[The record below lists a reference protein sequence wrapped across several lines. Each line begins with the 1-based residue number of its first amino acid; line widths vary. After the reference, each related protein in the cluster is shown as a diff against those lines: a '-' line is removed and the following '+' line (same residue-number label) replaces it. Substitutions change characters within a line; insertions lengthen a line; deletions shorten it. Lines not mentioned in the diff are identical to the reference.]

1 MKSGLNAKREHVS
14 KMPSMYAEYLNLYKT
29 HKAQRG
35 PKVAIFLLVGIFYE
49 MYDERGPEG
58 DTKTNFPELVE
69 LLGLTVSVKK
79 GEGPSGSLYDGIVA
93 GIPEDHLH
101 KWSAR
106 LTSLGWTV
114 VVVDQVK
121 NPAGKVVKREV
132 SRILTPGSHIEAASS
147 QDVYMT
153 FVSLSMKDV
162 PYLALT
168 ALDLTTGHLHTFECK
183 ATGSDDAWTSNEAVQ
198 FMELYEPREI
208 LWSIEGPKYF
218 CDSVTESKLKSI
230 LGCPAKTVFHKRA
243 PLNSGAWLKPGF
255 KEEYLRSRCSLKSL
269 LPTHVAL
276 SVEAGSRSEIALVS
290 LLYALEELWPS
301 MNLGALHVFPWNPTD
316 SLKLGE
322 NALVQ
327 LHMIVDG
334 SSGKQDVLSIMD
346 KCLTPMGKR
355 GIRERLLKPSASA
368 AVINERLDAVAQWT
382 QKAAEYRETIQKRMR
397 TIADI
402 DRLYRRVQQGSTT
415 ATDLM
420 SLDNSLK
427 ALEYIAKLES
437 SDVYRLINQIQIAV
451 FKIFDV
457 TKIYQADEDTSL
469 FVKGISPE
477 LDLLEDQIKA
487 QTAALQIW
495 IDERAKEARVSAD
508 SFKIEF
514 KEKSLVVKGPRA
526 IIQALKISNKLPSG
540 TTAVLNKGSSYL
552 ESSDLDRIFAIINR
566 LRDVL
571 KKQQGLVL
579 IEQGTALAASLFST
593 WSAVTEWITYADVN
607 LCLASVAMDLGYV
620 RPEIL
625 DCDNAD
631 AVEGTVCIDG
641 LRHPLLEAQDRKIPY
656 VQHSVSLG
664 AEGVTRS
671 AQGWLLYGLNASGKS
686 SLMRATGLAVLLAQ
700 AGSFVPATKMA
711 LSPFQSLHTRIIN
724 TDNLWMGLSSF
735 AVEMS
740 EMREIFKEAGPRSL
754 VLGDELCSGTET
766 TSATALV
773 AAGIKGLLGRGA
785 KFLFAT
791 HLHGLSQISE
801 VSKNPKLQ
809 IKHLHV
815 EYDRLKDKLVYH
827 RTLKDGPGS
836 SLYGLEVAKA
846 MRIPGD
852 ILEDAIRFR
861 KQLAGEAELS
871 ESVGSSWNSAVVR
884 RKCQICGCTEA
895 GDLEVHHIRERHTTT
910 TGRLAD
916 GSSVHAQSNLAVICD
931 SCHDEI
937 HKGNLDV
944 QPPIQTS
951 DGPEESVSVSMF
963 SGSASTNANLRAKS
977 KWSAEEQTT
986 IETVCRQYPKL
997 SNQNLSKHLLNYHQ
1011 IEITAVSL
1019 KKFR

>member
-1 MKSGLNAKREHVS
+1 
-14 KMPSMYAEYLNLYKT
+14 MPSMYAEYLNLYKV

-58 DTKTNFPELVE
+58 DTKTNFLELVE

-79 GEGPSGSLYDGIVA
+79 GEGPSGPLYDGIVA

-106 LTSLGWTV
+106 LTQLGWTV

-147 QDVYMT
+147 QDIYMT
-153 FVSLSMKDV
+153 FVSLSLKDEV

-168 ALDLTTGHLHTFECK
+168 ALDLSTGHLHTFECK

-218 CDSVTESKLKSI
+218 CDSIANNESKLKSI
-230 LGCPAKTVFHKRA
+230 LGCPSKTVFHKRA

-276 SVEAGSRSEIALVS
+276 SLEQGSRSEIALIS

-301 MNLGALHVFPWNPTD
+301 MNLGALHVFPWNPQEC
-316 SLKLGE
+316 LKLGE

-327 LHMIVDG
+327 LHMIVEA
-334 SSGKQDVLSIMD
+334 SNGKQDVLSIMD
-346 KCLTPMGKR
+346 KSLTPMGKR

-368 AVINERLDAVAQWT
+368 AVINERLDAVSAWT
-382 QKAAEYRETIQKRMR
+382 QKPSDYREVIQKRMR
-397 TIADI
+397 TISDI
-402 DRLYRRVQQGSTT
+402 QRIYRKLQQGTVT

-420 SLDNSLK
+420 GLDNSLK
-427 ALEYIAKLES
+427 ALDYIAKGEQDLDIYKNILE
-437 SDVYRLINQIQIAV
+437 IQTEV
-451 FKIFDV
+451 FKIFDIA
-457 TKIYQADEDTSL
+457 KIYQADEDTSL
-469 FVKGISPE
+469 FVKGISAE
-477 LDLLEDQIKA
+477 LDLLEDQIKT
-487 QTAALQIW
+487 QIAALQTW
-495 IDERAKEARVSAD
+495 IDERAKEGRVAAD
-508 SFKIEF
+508 SFKVEF
-514 KEKSLVVKGPRA
+514 KEKSLVVKGPRGV
-526 IIQALKISNKLPSG
+526 IQALKISNKLPAG
-540 TTAVLNKGSSYL
+540 TTAVMNKGSSYL
-552 ESSDLDRIFAIINR
+552 ESSDLDRIFAIITR
-566 LRDVL
+566 LRFVL
-571 KKQQGLVL
+571 KRQQGLVL
-579 IEQGTALAASLFST
+579 IEQGSILAASLFST
-593 WSAVTEWITYADVN
+593 WSTVTEWITYTDVN

-625 DCDNAD
+625 DYAEGTDASSGSAD
-631 AVEGTVCIDG
+631 ASSGSADAFVCIEG
-641 LRHPLLEAQDRKIPY
+641 LRHPLLEAQDKKVPY

-664 AEGVTRS
+664 T
-671 AQGWLLYGLNASGKS
+671 AQNAGWLLYGLNASGKS

-700 AGSFVPATKMA
+700 AGSFVPATKMTLA
-711 LSPFQSLHTRIIN
+711 PFQSLHTRIIN

-801 VSKNPKLQ
+801 VSQNPSLR

-871 ESVGSSWNSAVVR
+871 ESVGSSWNSAIVR

-895 GDLEVHHIRERHTTT
+895 DNLEVHHIRERHSITMP
-910 TGRLAD
+910 GRLAD
-916 GSSVHAQSNLAVICD
+916 GSSVHAQSNLTVICD
-931 SCHDEI
+931 LCHDEI
-937 HKGNLDV
+937 HRGTLTV
-944 QPPIQTS
+944 EPPVQTS
-951 DGPEESVSVSMF
+951 DGPEESVSVF
-963 SGSASTNANLRAKS
+963 SSSASTKSKS

-986 IETVCRQYPKL
+986 IETVIQQYPKL
-997 SNQNLSKHLLNYHQ
+997 SNANLSKHLLNYHQ

>member
-1 MKSGLNAKREHVS
+1 
-14 KMPSMYAEYLNLYKT
+14 
-29 HKAQRG
+29 
-35 PKVAIFLLVGIFYE
+35 

-58 DTKTNFPELVE
+58 DTKTNFLELVD

-79 GEGPSGSLYDGIVA
+79 GEGPSGKTYDGIVA

-101 KWSAR
+101 KWAAR

-114 VVVDQVK
+114 VVADQVK

-147 QDVYMT
+147 QDIYMT
-153 FVSLSMKDV
+153 FVSLSMKDDV

-208 LWSIEGPKYF
+208 LWSIEGPRYF
-218 CDSVTESKLKSI
+218 CDSFVNSESKLKSI

-269 LPTHVAL
+269 LPTRVAL
-276 SVEAGSRSEIALVS
+276 SLEEGSRSEIALIS

-301 MNLGALHVFPWNPTD
+301 MNLGALHVFPWNPKD

-346 KCLTPMGKR
+346 KCLTPMGHR
-355 GIRERLLKPSASA
+355 GLRERLLKPSASA
-368 AVINERLDAVAQWT
+368 TVINERLNAVAQWT
-382 QKAAEYRETIQKRMR
+382 QKPADYRETIQKRMR
-397 TIADI
+397 TVADI
-402 DRLYRRVQQGSTT
+402 DRLYRRIQQGSTT

-427 ALEYIAKLES
+427 ALDYIAKAEQDL
-437 SDVYRLINQIQIAV
+437 DVYKLIQQIQTEV
-451 FKIFDV
+451 FKIFDIK
-457 TKIYQADEDTSL
+457 KIYEADEDTSL

-487 QTAALQIW
+487 QNATLQQW
-495 IDERAKEARVSAD
+495 IEDRAKEARVSAD
-508 SFKIEF
+508 SFKVEF
-514 KEKSLVVKGPRA
+514 KEKSLVIKGPRG

-566 LRDVL
+566 LRYAL
-571 KKQQGLVL
+571 KIQQGLVL
-579 IEQGTALAASLFST
+579 IEQGTILAASLFSV
-593 WSAVTEWITYADVN
+593 WSTVTEWITYADVN
-607 LCLASVAMDLGYV
+607 LCLASVALNLGYV
-620 RPEIL
+620 RPEVL
-625 DCDNAD
+625 DGAD
-631 AVEGTVCIDG
+631 AFVCIEG
-641 LRHPLLEAQDRKIPY
+641 LRHPLLEAQDKKVPY
-656 VQHSVSLG
+656 VQHDVSLG
-664 AEGVTRS
+664 DA
-671 AQGWLLYGLNASGKS
+671 AKGWLLYGLNASGKS

-700 AGSFVPATKMA
+700 AGSFVPATKMSLA
-711 LSPFQSLHTRIIN
+711 PFQSLHTRIIN

-801 VSKNPKLQ
+801 VSQNPNLQ

-884 RKCQICGCTEA
+884 RKCQICGCSEA
-895 GDLEVHHIRERHTTT
+895 DTLEVHHIRERQTSQ

-916 GSSVHAQSNLAVICD
+916 GTSVHAQSNLTVICD

-937 HKGNLDV
+937 HRGNLEV
-944 QPPIQTS
+944 QPQIQTS
-951 DGPEESVSVSMF
+951 DGPEESVSVI
-963 SGSASTNANLRAKS
+963 GSSTSANLRAKS

-986 IETVCRQYPKL
+986 IETVCRQYSKL
-997 SNQNLSKHLLNYHQ
+997 TNANLSKHLLNYHQ

>member
-1 MKSGLNAKREHVS
+1 
-14 KMPSMYAEYLNLYKT
+14 
-29 HKAQRG
+29 
-35 PKVAIFLLVGIFYE
+35 

-58 DTKTNFPELVE
+58 DTKTNFLELVE

-79 GEGPSGSLYDGIVA
+79 GEGPSGPLYDGIVA

-147 QDVYMT
+147 QDIYMT
-153 FVSLSMKDV
+153 FVSLSMKDDV

-168 ALDLTTGHLHTFECK
+168 ALDLTTGHLHIFECK

-218 CDSVTESKLKSI
+218 CESIASSESKLKSI
-230 LGCPAKTVFHKRA
+230 LGCPQKTLFHKRT

-276 SVEAGSRSEIALVS
+276 SIEAGSRSEVSLIS
-290 LLYALEELWPS
+290 LLYALEEIWPS
-301 MNLGALHVFPWNPTD
+301 MNLGALHIFPWNPKD

-334 SSGKQDVLSIMD
+334 SSFNGKQDVLSIMD
-346 KCLTPMGKR
+346 KCLTPMGHR

-368 AVINERLDAVAQWT
+368 AVINERLNAVDQWT
-382 QKAAEYRETIQKRMR
+382 QKPATYRETIQKRMR

-402 DRLYRRVQQGSTT
+402 DRLYRRIQQGTTT

-427 ALEYIAKLES
+427 ALDYIAKVEQDL
-437 SDVYRLINQIQIAV
+437 DIYKDIVQISNEV
-451 FKIFDV
+451 FKIFDIK
-457 TKIYQADEDTSL
+457 KIYEASEDISV

-477 LDLLEDQIKA
+477 LDLLEDQIKE
-487 QTAALQIW
+487 QIAALQAW
-495 IDERAKEARVSAD
+495 IEQRAKEGRVAAD
-508 SFKIEF
+508 SFKVEF
-514 KEKSLVVKGPRA
+514 KEKSLVVKGPRGV
-526 IIQALKISNKLPSG
+526 IQALKISNKLPAG

-552 ESSDLDRIFAIINR
+552 ESSDLDKIFFTVTR
-566 LRDVL
+566 LRNLL
-571 KKQQGLVL
+571 KITQGLIL
-579 IEQGTALAASLFST
+579 IEQGTSLAASLFSL
-593 WSAVTEWITYADVN
+593 WSTVTEWISYADVN

-620 RPEIL
+620 RPEI
-625 DCDNAD
+625 CDTA
-631 AVEGTVCIDG
+631 EGSVCIEG
-641 LRHPLLEAQDRKIPY
+641 LRHPLLEAQDKKVPY

-664 AEGVTRS
+664 VKET
-671 AQGWLLYGLNASGKS
+671 QGWLLYGLNASGKS

-700 AGSFVPATKMA
+700 AGSFVPATKMSLA
-711 LSPFQSLHTRIIN
+711 PFQSLHTRIIN

-766 TSATALV
+766 SSATALV

-801 VSKNPKLQ
+801 VSQNPSLQ

-827 RTLKDGPGS
+827 RILKDGPGS

-895 GDLEVHHIRERHTTT
+895 GDLEVHHIRERHTAGTVGLP
-910 TGRLAD
+910 GRLAD

-931 SCHDEI
+931 ACHDEI
-937 HKGNLDV
+937 HRGNLEV

-951 DGPEESVSVSMF
+951 DGPEDSVSVFTTDVS
-963 SGSASTNANLRAKS
+963 STAKAHVRAKS

-997 SNQNLSKHLLNYHQ
+997 SNANLSKHLLNYHQ

>member
-1 MKSGLNAKREHVS
+1 
-14 KMPSMYAEYLNLYKT
+14 
-29 HKAQRG
+29 
-35 PKVAIFLLVGIFYE
+35 
-49 MYDERGPEG
+49 
-58 DTKTNFPELVE
+58 
-69 LLGLTVSVKK
+69 
-79 GEGPSGSLYDGIVA
+79 
-93 GIPEDHLH
+93 
-101 KWSAR
+101 
-106 LTSLGWTV
+106 
-114 VVVDQVK
+114 
-121 NPAGKVVKREV
+121 
-132 SRILTPGSHIEAASS
+132 
-147 QDVYMT
+147 
-153 FVSLSMKDV
+153 
-162 PYLALT
+162 
-168 ALDLTTGHLHTFECK
+168 
-183 ATGSDDAWTSNEAVQ
+183 
-198 FMELYEPREI
+198 
-208 LWSIEGPKYF
+208 
-218 CDSVTESKLKSI
+218 
-230 LGCPAKTVFHKRA
+230 
-243 PLNSGAWLKPGF
+243 
-255 KEEYLRSRCSLKSL
+255 
-269 LPTHVAL
+269 
-276 SVEAGSRSEIALVS
+276 
-290 LLYALEELWPS
+290 
-301 MNLGALHVFPWNPTD
+301 
-316 SLKLGE
+316 
-322 NALVQ
+322 
-327 LHMIVDG
+327 
-334 SSGKQDVLSIMD
+334 MD

-355 GIRERLLKPSASA
+355 GLRERLLKPSASA
-368 AVINERLDAVAQWT
+368 SLINERLDAVAAWT
-382 QKAAEYRETIQKRMR
+382 QKANEYRETVQKRMR

-402 DRLYRRVQQGSTT
+402 DRLYRRIQQGTTT

-427 ALEYIAKLES
+427 ALEYISKLEN
-437 SDVYRLINQIQIAV
+437 SDVYKHVVQIQMEV
-451 FKIFDV
+451 FKIFDIK
-457 TKIYQADEDTSL
+457 KIYEANEDTSL

-487 QTAALQIW
+487 QNATLQQW
-495 IDERAKEARVSAD
+495 IEDRAKEARVSAD
-508 SFKIEF
+508 SFKVEF
-514 KEKSLVVKGPRA
+514 KEKSLVVKGPRGV
-526 IIQALKISNKLPSG
+526 IQALKISNKLPAG
-540 TTAVLNKGSSYL
+540 TTTVLNKGSSYL
-552 ESSDLDRIFAIINR
+552 ESNDLDRIFAIINR
-566 LRDVL
+566 LRYAL
-571 KKQQGLVL
+571 KIQQGLVL
-579 IEQGTALAASLFST
+579 IEQGSALATGLFSV
-593 WSAVTEWITYADVN
+593 WSAVTDWITYTDVN
-607 LCLASVAMDLGYV
+607 LCLASVSMNLGYV

-625 DCDNAD
+625 DCAD
-631 AVEGTVCIDG
+631 AFVCIEG
-641 LRHPLLEAQDRKIPY
+641 LRHPLLEAQDKKVPY
-656 VQHSVSLG
+656 VQHDVSLG
-664 AEGVTRS
+664 ASGQSPQGQPWT
-671 AQGWLLYGLNASGKS
+671 QGWLLYGLNASGKS

-700 AGSFVPATKMA
+700 AGSFVPATKMS

-801 VSKNPKLQ
+801 VSQNPKLQ

-884 RKCQICGCTEA
+884 RKCQICGSTEA
-895 GDLEVHHIRERHTTT
+895 DNLEVHHIRERQTSQ

-916 GSSVHAQSNLAVICD
+916 GSSVHAQSNLTVICD

-937 HKGNLDV
+937 HRGNLEV

-951 DGPEESVSVSMF
+951 DGPEESVSVIGS
-963 SGSASTNANLRAKS
+963 SASTSATSKSKS

-986 IETVCRQYPKL
+986 IETVCRQYSKL
-997 SNQNLSKHLLNYHQ
+997 TNANLSKHLLNYHQ

>member
-1 MKSGLNAKREHVS
+1 
-14 KMPSMYAEYLNLYKT
+14 
-29 HKAQRG
+29 
-35 PKVAIFLLVGIFYE
+35 

-58 DTKTNFPELVE
+58 DTKTNFLELVD

-79 GEGPSGSLYDGIVA
+79 GEGPSGKTYDGIVA

-101 KWSAR
+101 KWAAR

-114 VVVDQVK
+114 VVADQVK

-132 SRILTPGSHIEAASS
+132 ARIITPGSHIEAASS
-147 QDVYMT
+147 QDIYMT
-153 FVSLSMKDV
+153 FVSLSMKEEV

-168 ALDLTTGHLHTFECK
+168 ALDLSTGHLHVFECK
-183 ATGSDDAWTSNEAVQ
+183 ATGSDEAWTSNEAVQ

-208 LWSIEGPKYF
+208 LWSIEGPRYF
-218 CDSVTESKLKSI
+218 CDSLSESKLKSI

-276 SVEAGSRSEIALVS
+276 SLQPESRSEIALIS

-301 MNLGALHVFPWNPTD
+301 MNLGALHVFPWNPKD

-334 SSGKQDVLSIMD
+334 SDGKHGVLSIMD

-355 GIRERLLKPSASA
+355 GLRERLLKPSASA
-368 AVINERLDAVAQWT
+368 AVINERLDAVTAWT
-382 QKAAEYRETIQKRMR
+382 KKASEYREPVQKRMR
-397 TIADI
+397 TVADI
-402 DRLYRRVQQGSTT
+402 DRLYRRIQQGTTT

-427 ALEYIAKLES
+427 ALEYISKLES
-437 SDVYRLINQIQIAV
+437 SDVYKHVVQIQTEV
-451 FKIFDV
+451 FKIFDIK
-457 TKIYQADEDTSL
+457 KIYEANEDTSL

-487 QTAALQIW
+487 QNATLQQW
-495 IDERAKEARVSAD
+495 IEDRAKEARVSAD

-514 KEKSLVVKGPRA
+514 KEKSLVVKGPRGV
-526 IIQALKISNKLPSG
+526 IQALKISNKLPAG
-540 TTAVLNKGSSYL
+540 TTTVLNKGSSYL
-552 ESSDLDRIFAIINR
+552 ESNDLDRIFAIINR
-566 LRDVL
+566 LRYML
-571 KKQQGLVL
+571 KIQQGLVL
-579 IEQGTALAASLFST
+579 IEQGSALATGLFSV
-593 WSAVTEWITYADVN
+593 WSAVTDWITYTDVN
-607 LCLASVAMDLGYV
+607 LCLASVSMNLGYV

-625 DCDNAD
+625 DSAD
-631 AVEGTVCIDG
+631 ALSGSADAFVCIEG
-641 LRHPLLEAQDRKIPY
+641 LRHPLLEAQDKKVPY
-656 VQHSVSLG
+656 VQHDVSLG
-664 AEGVTRS
+664 DKAAGQPWT
-671 AQGWLLYGLNASGKS
+671 QGMLLYGLNASGKS

-700 AGSFVPATKMA
+700 AGSFVPATKMTLA
-711 LSPFQSLHTRIIN
+711 PFQSLHTRIIN

-801 VSKNPKLQ
+801 VSQNPKLQ

-884 RKCQICGCTEA
+884 RKCQICGSTES
-895 GDLEVHHIRERHTTT
+895 DNLEVHHIRERQTSSLA
-910 TGRLAD
+910 GRLAD

-937 HKGNLDV
+937 HRGNLEV

-951 DGPEESVSVSMF
+951 DGPEESVSVIGS
-963 SGSASTNANLRAKS
+963 SASANTNAHVKAKS

-986 IETVCRQYPKL
+986 IETVCRQYSKL
-997 SNQNLSKHLLNYHQ
+997 TNANLSKHLLNYHQ

>member
-1 MKSGLNAKREHVS
+1 
-14 KMPSMYAEYLNLYKT
+14 
-29 HKAQRG
+29 
-35 PKVAIFLLVGIFYE
+35 

-58 DTKTNFPELVE
+58 DTKTNFLELVD

-79 GEGPSGSLYDGIVA
+79 GEGPSGPLYDGIVA

-153 FVSLSMKDV
+153 FVSLSMKDEV

-168 ALDLTTGHLHTFECK
+168 VVDLTTGHLHVFECK

-218 CDSVTESKLKSI
+218 CESVPESKLKSI

-269 LPTHVAL
+269 LPTHTAL
-276 SVEAGSRSEIALVS
+276 SIEQGSRSEIALIS
-290 LLYALEELWPS
+290 LLYALEEIWPS
-301 MNLGALHVFPWNPTD
+301 MNLGALHVFPWNPKD
-316 SLKLGE
+316 SLRLGE

-346 KCLTPMGKR
+346 KCLTPMGHR

-368 AVINERLDAVAQWT
+368 AVINQRLDAVAQWT
-382 QKAAEYRETIQKRMR
+382 QKPVDYRLTIQKRMR
-397 TIADI
+397 TVADI
-402 DRLYRRVQQGSTT
+402 DRLYRRIQQGLTT

-427 ALEYIAKLES
+427 ALEYIAKAEQDL
-437 SDVYRLINQIQIAV
+437 DVYKHVVHIQTEV
-451 FKIFDV
+451 FNIFDIK
-457 TKIYQADEDTSL
+457 KIYEADEDTSL
-469 FVKGISPE
+469 FVNGISPE

-487 QTAALQIW
+487 QVAALQLW
-495 IDERAKEARVSAD
+495 IEDRAKEARVAAD

-514 KEKSLVVKGPRA
+514 KEKSLVVKGPRGV
-526 IIQALKISNKLPSG
+526 IQALKISNKLPSG
-540 TTAVLNKGSSYL
+540 TTAVMNKGSSYL
-552 ESSDLDRIFAIINR
+552 ESSDLDKIFFTITR

-571 KKQQGLVL
+571 KKQQGLIL
-579 IEQGTALAASLFST
+579 IEQGTALALTLFST

-625 DCDNAD
+625 DCGA
-631 AVEGTVCIDG
+631 AEGAEGTVCIEG
-641 LRHPLLEAQDRKIPY
+641 LRHPLLEAQDKKIPY

-664 AEGVTRS
+664 DKE
-671 AQGWLLYGLNASGKS
+671 AQGQPWTQGMLLYGLNASGKS

-711 LSPFQSLHTRIIN
+711 LAPFQSLHTRIIN

-801 VSKNPKLQ
+801 VSQNPKLQ

-895 GDLEVHHIRERHTTT
+895 GDLEVHHIRERHSVTMP
-910 TGRLAD
+910 GRLAD

-937 HKGNLDV
+937 HNGTVSV

-951 DGPEESVSVSMF
+951 DGLEESVTVLGSSVST
-963 SGSASTNANLRAKS
+963 SSKAKS
-977 KWSAEEQTT
+977 KWSADEQTT

>member
-1 MKSGLNAKREHVS
+1 
-14 KMPSMYAEYLNLYKT
+14 MYAEYLNLYQT
-29 HKAQRG
+29 HKAIRG

-58 DTKTNFPELVE
+58 DTKTNFLELVD

-79 GEGPSGSLYDGIVA
+79 GEGPSGKTYDGIVA

-101 KWSAR
+101 KWAAR

-121 NPAGKVVKREV
+121 NPAGKVSKREV
-132 SRILTPGSHIEAASS
+132 ARIITPGSHIEAASS
-147 QDVYMT
+147 QDIYMT
-153 FVSLSMKDV
+153 FVSLSIKDEA

-168 ALDLTTGHLHTFECK
+168 ALDLTTGHLHVFECK
-183 ATGSDDAWTSNEAVQ
+183 ATGSDEAWTSNEAVQ

-208 LWSIEGPKYF
+208 LWSIEGPRYF
-218 CDSVTESKLKSI
+218 CDSLSESKLKSI

-276 SVEAGSRSEIALVS
+276 SLQPESRSEIALIS

-301 MNLGALHVFPWNPTD
+301 MNLGALHVFPWNPKD

-334 SSGKQDVLSIMD
+334 SDGKHGVLSIMD

-355 GIRERLLKPSASA
+355 GLRERLLKPSASA
-368 AVINERLDAVAQWT
+368 PVINERLDAVTAWT
-382 QKAAEYRETIQKRMR
+382 QKLTEYRETIQKRMR

-402 DRLYRRVQQGSTT
+402 DRLYRRIQQGTTT

-427 ALEYIAKLES
+427 ALEYIAKAEG
-437 SDVYRLINQIQIAV
+437 SDISRNVIQIHMEV
-451 FKIFDV
+451 FKIFDIK
-457 TKIYQADEDTSL
+457 KIYEANDDTSVFL
-469 FVKGISPE
+469 NGISPE
-477 LDLLEDQIKA
+477 LDLIEAQIKA
-487 QTAALQIW
+487 QNATLLQW
-495 IDERAKEARVSAD
+495 IDERAREARVSAD
-508 SFKIEF
+508 VFKVEF
-514 KEKSLVVKGPRA
+514 KEKSLAVKGPRGV
-526 IIQALKISNKLPSG
+526 IQALKISNKLPTG
-540 TTAVLNKGSSYL
+540 TNAIINKGSSYL
-552 ESSDLDRIFAIINR
+552 ESSDLDRIFFTVVR
-566 LRDVL
+566 LRDAL
-571 KKQQGLVL
+571 KRYQGLVL
-579 IEQGTALAASLFST
+579 IEQGSALAAGLFSM
-593 WSAVTEWITYADVN
+593 WSAVTDWITYTDVN
-607 LCLASVAMDLGYV
+607 LCLASVAMNLGYV

-625 DCDNAD
+625 DSDEGASGSQD
-631 AVEGTVCIDG
+631 AFVLIEG
-641 LRHPLLEAQDRKIPY
+641 LRHPLLEAQDKKVPY
-656 VQHSVSLG
+656 VQHDVSLG
-664 AEGVTRS
+664 SGTSA
-671 AQGWLLYGLNASGKS
+671 AQGMLLYGLNASGKS

-700 AGSFVPATKMA
+700 AGSFVPATKMTLA
-711 LSPFQSLHTRIIN
+711 PFQSLHTRIIN

-801 VSKNPKLQ
+801 VSQNPNLQ

-815 EYDRLKDKLVYH
+815 EYDRLKDKLIYH
-827 RTLKDGPGS
+827 RTLKDGSGS

-884 RKCQICGCTEA
+884 RKCQICGSTEA
-895 GDLEVHHIRERHTTT
+895 DSLEVHHIRERQTSQ

-916 GSSVHAQSNLAVICD
+916 GSSVHAQSNLTVICD
-931 SCHDEI
+931 TCHDEI
-937 HKGNLDV
+937 HRGNLEV
-944 QPPIQTS
+944 QPQVQTS
-951 DGPEESVSVSMF
+951 DGPENSVVT
-963 SGSASTNANLRAKS
+963 ASTSNSAKAKS
-977 KWSAEEQTT
+977 KWSVEEQTT
-986 IETVCRQYPKL
+986 IETVCAEYPKL
-997 SNQNLSKHLLNYHQ
+997 SNANMSKHLLNYHE
-1011 IEITAVSL
+1011 IEISAASL
-1019 KKFR
+1019 KKIRG

>member
-1 MKSGLNAKREHVS
+1 
-14 KMPSMYAEYLNLYKT
+14 
-29 HKAQRG
+29 
-35 PKVAIFLLVGIFYE
+35 

-58 DTKTNFPELVE
+58 DIKTNFLELVD

-79 GEGPSGSLYDGIVA
+79 GEGPSGPLYDGIVA

-153 FVSLSMKDV
+153 FVSLSMKDEV

-168 ALDLTTGHLHTFECK
+168 AVDLTTGHLHVFECK

-218 CDSVTESKLKSI
+218 CESVTESKLKSI

-269 LPTHVAL
+269 LPTHTAL
-276 SVEAGSRSEIALVS
+276 SIEQGSRSEVALIS
-290 LLYALEELWPS
+290 LLYALEEIWPS
-301 MNLGALHVFPWNPTD
+301 MNLGALHVFPWNPKD

-346 KCLTPMGKR
+346 KCLTPMGHR

-368 AVINERLDAVAQWT
+368 AVINQRLDAVAQWT
-382 QKAAEYRETIQKRMR
+382 QKPADYRLMIQKRMR
-397 TIADI
+397 TVADI
-402 DRLYRRVQQGSTT
+402 DRLYRRIQQGLTT

-427 ALEYIAKLES
+427 ALEYIAKAEQDL
-437 SDVYRLINQIQIAV
+437 DVYKHVVHIQMEV
-451 FKIFDV
+451 FKIFDIK
-457 TKIYQADEDTSL
+457 KIYEADEDTSL
-469 FVKGISPE
+469 FVNGISPE

-487 QTAALQIW
+487 QVAALQLW
-495 IDERAKEARVSAD
+495 IEDRAKEARVAAD

-514 KEKSLVVKGPRA
+514 KEKSLVVKGPRGV
-526 IIQALKISNKLPSG
+526 IQALKISNKLPSG
-540 TTAVLNKGSSYL
+540 TTAVMNKGSSYL
-552 ESSDLDRIFAIINR
+552 ESSDLDKIFFTITR

-571 KKQQGLVL
+571 KKQQGLIL
-579 IEQGTALAASLFST
+579 IEQGTALALTLFIT

-625 DCDNAD
+625 DCAAAEGAEGVSGSAD
-631 AVEGTVCIDG
+631 AFICIEG
-641 LRHPLLEAQDRKIPY
+641 LRHPLLEAQDKKIPY

-664 AEGVTRS
+664 VKET
-671 AQGWLLYGLNASGKS
+671 QGWLLYGLNASGKS

-700 AGSFVPATKMA
+700 AGSFVPATKMSLA
-711 LSPFQSLHTRIIN
+711 PFQSLHTRIIN

-801 VSKNPKLQ
+801 VSQNPKLQ

-895 GDLEVHHIRERHTTT
+895 GDLEVHHIRERQTSSLA
-910 TGRLAD
+910 GRLAD

-937 HKGNLDV
+937 HNGTVSV

-951 DGPEESVSVSMF
+951 DGLEESVTVLGSSVST
-963 SGSASTNANLRAKS
+963 SSKAKS
-977 KWSAEEQTT
+977 KWSADEQTT

>member
-1 MKSGLNAKREHVS
+1 
-14 KMPSMYAEYLNLYKT
+14 
-29 HKAQRG
+29 
-35 PKVAIFLLVGIFYE
+35 
-49 MYDERGPEG
+49 
-58 DTKTNFPELVE
+58 
-69 LLGLTVSVKK
+69 
-79 GEGPSGSLYDGIVA
+79 
-93 GIPEDHLH
+93 
-101 KWSAR
+101 
-106 LTSLGWTV
+106 
-114 VVVDQVK
+114 
-121 NPAGKVVKREV
+121 
-132 SRILTPGSHIEAASS
+132 
-147 QDVYMT
+147 
-153 FVSLSMKDV
+153 
-162 PYLALT
+162 
-168 ALDLTTGHLHTFECK
+168 
-183 ATGSDDAWTSNEAVQ
+183 
-198 FMELYEPREI
+198 
-208 LWSIEGPKYF
+208 
-218 CDSVTESKLKSI
+218 
-230 LGCPAKTVFHKRA
+230 
-243 PLNSGAWLKPGF
+243 
-255 KEEYLRSRCSLKSL
+255 
-269 LPTHVAL
+269 
-276 SVEAGSRSEIALVS
+276 
-290 LLYALEELWPS
+290 

-346 KCLTPMGKR
+346 KCLTPMGHR

-368 AVINERLDAVAQWT
+368 AVINERLDAVNQWT
-382 QKAAEYRETIQKRMR
+382 QKPADYRVTIQKRMR

-402 DRLYRRVQQGSTT
+402 DRLYRRIQQGTTT

-427 ALEYIAKLES
+427 ALDYIAKAEQDL
-437 SDVYRLINQIQIAV
+437 DVYKLIQQINTEV
-451 FKIFDV
+451 FKIFDIK
-457 TKIYQADEDTSL
+457 KIYEANEDTSL
-469 FVKGISPE
+469 FVTGISPE
-477 LDLLEDQIKA
+477 LDLVEHQIKA
-487 QTAALQIW
+487 QNASLQQW
-495 IDERAKEARVSAD
+495 IDERAKEARVAAD
-508 SFKIEF
+508 SFKVEF
-514 KEKSLVVKGPRA
+514 KEKSLVVKGPRG
-526 IIQALKISNKLPSG
+526 IIQALKISNKLPAG
-540 TTAVLNKGSSYL
+540 TTAVMNKGSSYL
-552 ESSDLDRIFAIINR
+552 ESNDLDRIFAIINR
-566 LRDVL
+566 LRYVL
-571 KKQQGLVL
+571 KIQQGLVL
-579 IEQGTALAASLFST
+579 IEQGTALAASLFSV

-607 LCLASVAMDLGYV
+607 LCLACVAMDLGYV
-620 RPEIL
+620 LPEIL
-625 DCDNAD
+625 DSA
-631 AVEGTVCIDG
+631 EGAVCIEG
-641 LRHPLLEAQDRKIPY
+641 LRHPLLEAQDKKVPY

-664 AEGVTRS
+664 DKET
-671 AQGWLLYGLNASGKS
+671 QGWLLYGLNASGKS

-700 AGSFVPATKMA
+700 AGSFVPATKMS

-801 VSKNPKLQ
+801 VSNNPKLQ

-846 MRIPGD
+846 MRIPSD
-852 ILEDAIRFR
+852 ILEDAIKFR
-861 KQLAGEAELS
+861 KQLAGEAELL

-895 GDLEVHHIRERHTTT
+895 DNLEVHHIRERQTTT
-910 TGRLAD
+910 TGRLSD

-937 HKGNLDV
+937 HRGTLSV
-944 QPPIQTS
+944 EPPIQTS
-951 DGPEESVSVSMF
+951 DGPEESVSVF
-963 SGSASTNANLRAKS
+963 SASASTNANLRAKS

-997 SNQNLSKHLLNYHQ
+997 SNANLSKHLLNYHQ

>member
-1 MKSGLNAKREHVS
+1 
-14 KMPSMYAEYLNLYKT
+14 
-29 HKAQRG
+29 
-35 PKVAIFLLVGIFYE
+35 

-58 DTKTNFPELVE
+58 DTKTNFLELVD

-79 GEGPSGSLYDGIVA
+79 GEGPSGKTYDGIVA

-101 KWSAR
+101 KWAAR

-114 VVVDQVK
+114 VVADQVK

-147 QDVYMT
+147 QDIYMT

-208 LWSIEGPKYF
+208 LWSIEGPRYF
-218 CDSVTESKLKSI
+218 CDSFANSESKLKSI
-230 LGCPAKTVFHKRA
+230 LGCPAKTVFHKRT

-269 LPTHVAL
+269 LPTRVAL
-276 SVEAGSRSEIALVS
+276 SLEEDSRSEIALIS

-301 MNLGALHVFPWNPTD
+301 MNLGALHVFPWNPKD

-346 KCLTPMGKR
+346 KCLTPMGHR
-355 GIRERLLKPSASA
+355 GLRERLLKPSASA
-368 AVINERLDAVAQWT
+368 AVINERLNAVAQWT
-382 QKAAEYRETIQKRMR
+382 QKPADYRETIQKRMR
-397 TIADI
+397 TVADI

-427 ALEYIAKLES
+427 ALDYIAKAEQDL
-437 SDVYRLINQIQIAV
+437 DVYKLIQQIQTEV
-451 FKIFDV
+451 FKIFDIK
-457 TKIYQADEDTSL
+457 KIYEADEDTSL

-487 QTAALQIW
+487 QNATLQQW
-495 IDERAKEARVSAD
+495 IDERAREGRVSAD
-508 SFKIEF
+508 SFKVEF
-514 KEKSLVVKGPRA
+514 KEKSLVIKGPRG

-566 LRDVL
+566 LRYAL
-571 KKQQGLVL
+571 KVQQGLVL
-579 IEQGTALAASLFST
+579 IEQGTILAASLFSV
-593 WSAVTEWITYADVN
+593 WSTVTEWITYADVN
-607 LCLASVAMDLGYV
+607 LCLASVALNLGYV

-625 DCDNAD
+625 NHS
-631 AVEGTVCIDG
+631 EGAVCIEG
-641 LRHPLLEAQDRKIPY
+641 LRHPLLEAQDKKVPY
-656 VQHSVSLG
+656 VQHDVSLG
-664 AEGVTRS
+664 AE
-671 AQGWLLYGLNASGKS
+671 AKGWLLYGLNASGKS

-700 AGSFVPATKMA
+700 AGSFVPATKMSLA
-711 LSPFQSLHTRIIN
+711 PFQSLHTRIIN

-801 VSKNPKLQ
+801 VSQNPNLQ

-884 RKCQICGCTEA
+884 RKCQICGSTEA
-895 GDLEVHHIRERHTTT
+895 DNLEVHHIRERHSITMP
-910 TGRLAD
+910 GRLAD
-916 GSSVHAQSNLAVICD
+916 GTSVHAQSNLTVICD

-937 HKGNLDV
+937 HRGNLEV

-951 DGPEESVSVSMF
+951 DGPEESVSVIGS
-963 SGSASTNANLRAKS
+963 SASTSASANLRAKS

-986 IETVCRQYPKL
+986 IETVCRQYSKL
-997 SNQNLSKHLLNYHQ
+997 TNANLSKHLLNYHQ

>member
-1 MKSGLNAKREHVS
+1 
-14 KMPSMYAEYLNLYKT
+14 
-29 HKAQRG
+29 
-35 PKVAIFLLVGIFYE
+35 

-58 DTKTNFPELVE
+58 DTKTNFLELVE

-79 GEGPSGSLYDGIVA
+79 GEGPSGSLYDGLVA

-106 LTSLGWTV
+106 LTQLGWTV

-147 QDVYMT
+147 QDIYMT
-153 FVSLSMKDV
+153 FVSLSMKDDV

-168 ALDLTTGHLHTFECK
+168 ALDLSTGHLHTFECK

-218 CDSVTESKLKSI
+218 CDSIANSESKLKSI

-276 SVEAGSRSEIALVS
+276 SLEQGSRSEIALIS

-301 MNLGALHVFPWNPTD
+301 MNLGALHVFPWNPQEC
-316 SLKLGE
+316 LKLGE

-327 LHMIVDG
+327 LHMIVEA
-334 SSGKQDVLSIMD
+334 SNGKQDVLSIMD
-346 KCLTPMGKR
+346 KSLTPMGKR

-368 AVINERLDAVAQWT
+368 AVINKRLDAVSAWT
-382 QKAAEYRETIQKRMR
+382 QKPSDYREVIQKRMR
-397 TIADI
+397 TISDI
-402 DRLYRRVQQGSTT
+402 QRIYRKLQQGTLT

-420 SLDNSLK
+420 GLDNSLK
-427 ALEYIAKLES
+427 ALDYIAKGEQDLDIYKNILE
-437 SDVYRLINQIQIAV
+437 IQTDV
-451 FKIFDV
+451 FKIFDIA
-457 TKIYQADEDTSL
+457 KIYQADEDTSL
-469 FVKGISPE
+469 FVKGISAE
-477 LDLLEDQIKA
+477 LDLLEDQIKT
-487 QTAALQIW
+487 QIAALQIW
-495 IDERAKEARVSAD
+495 IDERAKEARVAAD

-514 KEKSLVVKGPRA
+514 KEKSLVVKGPRGV
-526 IIQALKISNKLPSG
+526 IQALKISNKLPAG
-540 TTAVLNKGSSYL
+540 TTAVMNKGSSYL
-552 ESSDLDRIFAIINR
+552 ESSDLDRIFAIITR
-566 LRDVL
+566 LRFVL
-571 KKQQGLVL
+571 KRQQGLVL
-579 IEQGTALAASLFST
+579 IEQGSTLAASLFST
-593 WSAVTEWITYADVN
+593 WSTVTEWITYTDVN

-625 DCDNAD
+625 DCA
-631 AVEGTVCIDG
+631 EGTDASFGSQDAFVCIEG
-641 LRHPLLEAQDRKIPY
+641 LRHPLLEAQDKKVPY

-664 AEGVTRS
+664 TTQS
-671 AQGWLLYGLNASGKS
+671 AGWLLYGLNASGKS

-700 AGSFVPATKMA
+700 AGSFVPATKMSLA
-711 LSPFQSLHTRIIN
+711 PFQSLHTRIIN

-801 VSKNPKLQ
+801 VSQNPNLQ

-861 KQLAGEAELS
+861 KQLTGEAELS

-895 GDLEVHHIRERHTTT
+895 DNLEVHHIRERQTSSLA
-910 TGRLAD
+910 GRLAD
-916 GSSVHAQSNLAVICD
+916 GSSVHSQSNLAVICD
-931 SCHDEI
+931 LCHDEI
-937 HKGNLDV
+937 HRGTLTV
-944 QPPIQTS
+944 EPPVQTS
-951 DGPEESVSVSMF
+951 DGPEESVSVF
-963 SGSASTNANLRAKS
+963 SSSASTKSKS

-986 IETVCRQYPKL
+986 IETVIQQYPKL
-997 SNQNLSKHLLNYHQ
+997 SNANLSKHLLNYHQ

>member
-1 MKSGLNAKREHVS
+1 
-14 KMPSMYAEYLNLYKT
+14 
-29 HKAQRG
+29 
-35 PKVAIFLLVGIFYE
+35 

-58 DTKTNFPELVE
+58 DTKTNFLELVE

-79 GEGPSGSLYDGIVA
+79 GEGPSGPLYDGIVA

-106 LTSLGWTV
+106 LTQLGWTV

-147 QDVYMT
+147 QDIYMT
-153 FVSLSMKDV
+153 FVSLSLKDEV

-168 ALDLTTGHLHTFECK
+168 ALDLSTGHLHTFECK

-218 CDSVTESKLKSI
+218 CDSIANNESKLKSI
-230 LGCPAKTVFHKRA
+230 LGCPSKTVFHKRA

-276 SVEAGSRSEIALVS
+276 SLEQGSRSEIALIS

-301 MNLGALHVFPWNPTD
+301 MNLGALHVFPWNPQEC
-316 SLKLGE
+316 LKLGE

-327 LHMIVDG
+327 LHMIVEA
-334 SSGKQDVLSIMD
+334 SNGKQDVLSIMD
-346 KCLTPMGKR
+346 KSLTPMGKR

-368 AVINERLDAVAQWT
+368 AVINERLDAVSAWT
-382 QKAAEYRETIQKRMR
+382 QKPSDYREVIQKRMR
-397 TIADI
+397 TISDI
-402 DRLYRRVQQGSTT
+402 QRIYRKLQQGTVT

-420 SLDNSLK
+420 GLDNSLK
-427 ALEYIAKLES
+427 ALDYIAKGEQDLDIYKNILE
-437 SDVYRLINQIQIAV
+437 IQTEV
-451 FKIFDV
+451 FKIFDIA
-457 TKIYQADEDTSL
+457 KIYQADEDTSL
-469 FVKGISPE
+469 FVKGISAE
-477 LDLLEDQIKA
+477 LDLLEDQIKT
-487 QTAALQIW
+487 QIAALQTW
-495 IDERAKEARVSAD
+495 IDERAKEGRVAAD
-508 SFKIEF
+508 SFKVEF
-514 KEKSLVVKGPRA
+514 KEKSLVVKGPRGV
-526 IIQALKISNKLPSG
+526 IQALKISNKLPAG
-540 TTAVLNKGSSYL
+540 TTAVMNKGSSYL
-552 ESSDLDRIFAIINR
+552 ESSDLDRIFAIITR
-566 LRDVL
+566 LRFVL
-571 KKQQGLVL
+571 KRQQGLVL
-579 IEQGTALAASLFST
+579 IEQGSILAASLFST
-593 WSAVTEWITYADVN
+593 WSTVTEWITYTDVN

-625 DCDNAD
+625 DYAEGTDASSGSAD
-631 AVEGTVCIDG
+631 ASSGSADAFVCIEG
-641 LRHPLLEAQDRKIPY
+641 LRHPLLEAQDKKVPY

-664 AEGVTRS
+664 T
-671 AQGWLLYGLNASGKS
+671 AQNAGWLLYGLNASGKS

-700 AGSFVPATKMA
+700 AGSFVPATKMTLA
-711 LSPFQSLHTRIIN
+711 PFQSLHTRIIN

-801 VSKNPKLQ
+801 VSQNPSLR

-871 ESVGSSWNSAVVR
+871 ESVGSSWNSAIVR

-895 GDLEVHHIRERHTTT
+895 DNLEVHHIRERHSITMP
-910 TGRLAD
+910 GRLAD
-916 GSSVHAQSNLAVICD
+916 GSSVHAQSNLTVICD
-931 SCHDEI
+931 LCHDEI
-937 HKGNLDV
+937 HRGTLTV
-944 QPPIQTS
+944 EPPVQTS
-951 DGPEESVSVSMF
+951 DGPEESVSVF
-963 SGSASTNANLRAKS
+963 SSSASTKSKS

-986 IETVCRQYPKL
+986 IETVIQQYPKL
-997 SNQNLSKHLLNYHQ
+997 SNANLSKHLLNYHQ